1 MKKLLAMVLALV
13 MTLSLAVSA
22 NAAFKDADKVSAD
35 YSEAVAVLN
44 GMGVFKGY
52 EDGSFQPQGKIT
64 RAEVATIIYR
74 IYTQDLAKNDK
85 SGLYASYNKFS
96 DMTGAG
102 WAAGY
107 IGYCANAEFVK
118 GYPDGTFKPS
128 GNVTGYEVLTMI
140 LRAIGYDKNNEFTGA
155 DWALNVAKYA
165 EQAGVLKNVKGVDLN
180 APATRELVAELLFR
194 AIAKAPM
201 VTYTAAFG
209 YQTVSFSG
217 SKNDSKTFKDNE
229 TLGHKNFDLTD
240 NATNGTYGRPAT
252 KWTYNC
258 GDKSTTVYDKPVATY
273 TEEFK
278 PCDLCKDLSEKKEAK
293 VTVAYVDGVN
303 TSADA
308 KAYVDTF
315 KATDTKTAL
324 GAQGQL
330 VEVYENEKGED
341 YTVIVINTY
350 LAKVTKVI
358 EEVKDKNDHV
368 KVEASVNVDVYG
380 TKTNKAGDVT
390 NEVITDNFETDG
402 FKKGDFVLVTY
413 NKGDIASMEAAKGE
427 VAKLTGLKG
436 NKLGSNKTT
445 SDVQDITAV
454 AYADAKVA
462 VKATENPLYGQMSND
477 PAIKLGDTYT
487 FYYDSYGNVIGVG
500 DYAYDANYVVIDRMW
515 NTHDDGNG
523 VVYANLVNVSDASV
537 ISKVVVDVVYDE
549 RGHEDTTFVSGVANR
564 NNHFYED
571 LMTYT
576 VNKDG
581 EYELRNTGVK
591 IQKRADN
598 GQTQDTLCVYD
609 ASTNKYRISVM
620 DADKQGDV
628 YMDKDTEILFQ
639 YTKTPDAT
647 YKAYTLDT
655 LPNSFWGYVEWVEGT
670 DGKADVVYVRGVEQ
684 TYSWVFIADP
694 SVTSTKENDDKSLT
708 MTLADA
714 YYLTENGELGTK
726 GLTVTSNSSD
736 IVIADSQIGGT
747 NLKTTELTKAGL
759 YKMYTLGT
767 NDQKLVYVPAVKLT
781 AQVNNNGN
789 EVVGFYNGGKFISID
804 DAKNFA
810 WIGDF
815 AGVENNAPYSAELT
829 KLEKSEDLADI
840 NAGDWVY
847 VQLDNDD
854 DEIVALHKIN
864 LKVSVDFDAD
874 SKTLDKG
881 AKITAP
887 DMYYGAAAKDFTV
900 DVSKWV
906 KVKEVNN
913 GYTFETKKEHSE
925 ARTYAVTAATTGAD
939 KLVNGDIVVKLAA
952 EPAHDNKVIIKVTP
966 KPADITN
973 FDVEVTAHTNSGR
986 GTIKVIAT
994 SAATVKVNDLLK
1006 CIKADGTHVNPDLVV
1021 FDNSLENKIT
1031 DTNVTLDTAG
1041 NVAIAVY
1048 AEDGSVAYYNVV
1060 IEAPAQGGN

>member
-52 EDGSFQPQGKIT
+52 EDGSFQPQGNIT

-96 DMTGAG
+96 DMAGAG

-128 GNVTGYEVLTMI
+128 GKVTGYEVLTMI

-209 YQTVSFSG
+209 YQTVSFNG
-217 SKNDSKTFKDNE
+217 KADGKTFKDNE
-229 TLGHKNFDLTD
+229 TLGHKNFDLD
-240 NATNGTYGRPAT
+240 AKPDHGTYGRPTT

-258 GDKSTTVYDKPVATY
+258 GDKKTVIYDKPVATY

-293 VTVAYVDGVN
+293 VTVAYVDGVD
-303 TSADA
+303 TSAAA

-380 TKTNKAGDVT
+380 TKTNKNGDVA
-390 NEVITDNFETDG
+390 NDKITDSFQTTG

-413 NKGDIASMEAAKGE
+413 NKGDIASMEAAKSDT
-427 VAKLTGLKG
+427 AKLTGLKG
-436 NKLGSNKTT
+436 KNERTGDIK
-445 SDVQDITAV
+445 DVTAV
-454 AYADAKVA
+454 AYNDVKVA
-462 VKATENPLYGQMSND
+462 VMATMNPLAKSTSATINLKD
-477 PAIKLGDTYT
+477 SYT
-487 FYYDSYGNVIGVG
+487 FYYDTYGNIIGVG
-500 DYAYDANYVVIDRMW
+500 DYTADANYVVIDRIW
-515 NTHDDGNG
+515 AGHNDGK
-523 VVYANLVNVSDASV
+523 VTVYADLVNVSDASV
-537 ISKVVVDVVYDE
+537 LTKVTVKSVKGTVLDVTVNQDD
-549 RGHEDTTFVSGVANR
+549 GKNAK
-564 NNHFYED
+564 FYED

-581 EYELRNTGVK
+581 EYELTDTGVK
-591 IQKRADN
+591 VEVKN
-598 GQTQDTLCVYD
+598 QDETTKLLCTYD
-609 ASTNKYRISVM
+609 ANVKKDVIKTP
-620 DADKQGDV
+620 GDHKNV

-639 YTKTPDAT
+639 YTASPEGT

-655 LPNSFWGYVEWVEGT
+655 LPNSFWGYVEYVVGENGR
-670 DGKADVVYVRGVEQ
+670 ADVVYVRG
-684 TYSWVFIADP
+684 ADKTFSYVLVTDP
-694 SVTSTKENDDKSLT
+694 SDISIKAIDDDTTKYILDGAYALNKDGKLDEKTAVSVTSDSKNFVLDATADLDNPLSLT
-708 MTLADA
+708 
-714 YYLTENGELGTK
+714 
-726 GLTVTSNSSD
+726 
-736 IVIADSQIGGT
+736 
-747 NLKTTELTKAGL
+747 NLSKAGL
-759 YKMYTLGT
+759 YKLYTLGE
-767 NDQKLVYVPAVKLT
+767 NDQVLQYVEPTKLT
-781 AQVNNNGN
+781 EVKDFKDNTVLGLYGEDDLVNVDELQNFYWTGKLTNTANG
-789 EVVGFYNGGKFISID
+789 K
-804 DAKNFA
+804 
-810 WIGDF
+810 
-815 AGVENNAPYSAELT
+815 PYST
-829 KLEKSEDLADI
+829 KLEKVDDKSELTSME
-840 NAGDWVY
+840 AGNWVY
-847 VQLDNDD
+847 VQRDTKDK
-854 DEIVALHKIN
+854 EIVALHKIS
-864 LKVSVDFDAD
+864 LKVAVSVSDKENASVSADTMYFGDALKD
-874 SKTLDKG
+874 LEITVKAWNEATGVKMNGMAATEYTLAQKDEKLTHSSERVY
-881 AKITAP
+881 TAT
-887 DMYYGAAAKDFTV
+887 AAK
-900 DVSKWV
+900 
-906 KVKEVNN
+906 N
-913 GYTFETKKEHSE
+913 
-925 ARTYAVTAATTGAD
+925 AI
-939 KLVNGDIVVKLAA
+939 VNGDIVVTIAA
-952 EPAHDNKVIIKVTP
+952 DPACNSKEIKAVDP
-966 KPADITN
+966 LPADITN
-973 FDVEVTAHTNSGR
+973 FSVEVTPHTNSAR
-986 GTIKVIAT
+986 GTVKVIAS
-994 SAATVKVNDLLK
+994 SAATVKVNDLLR
-1006 CIKADGTHVNPDLVV
+1006 CIKANGTHVNPDLVV
-1021 FDNSLENKIT
+1021 FDNSLANKIT
-1031 DTNVTLDTAG
+1031 DTNVTLDKVG

-1060 IEAPAQGGN
+1060 VEAPHGN